1 MRDVLVFQLARFG
14 DIVQTKRL
22 LLSLAAETDTRVHFC
37 VESLLAP
44 VAKLLYPFAQIHELP
59 AHNAGRSAADVASA
73 ARKTFALLREIP
85 FSEVY
90 PLNFSPL
97 SFACAA
103 LFPPEKVRGYA
114 RVNGQEMRG
123 KVSQIAFNLLQDRR
137 FAPLNLMDLWAHFHP
152 RPLPPEQVN
161 PVPKAAGERRIGV
174 VMAGRE
180 SRRSLPTP
188 ALAGCVQA
196 IFQARGGPEI
206 VCLGTQAE
214 RPLARRLAR
223 ELPTAP
229 AQKLRDLTGRTSL
242 TDLPDILG
250 SLDVL
255 LTPDTGTMHL
265 AAHLGVPVQAF
276 FLSSA
281 WCYETG
287 PYGFGHKIWQS
298 LTPCAP
304 CRESEACGHNLSC
317 LAPFSHPA
325 FLAHLA
331 GVFDA
336 GWPDGLL
343 GSVTMLDKL
352 GVTCRTVDGDDPYA
366 DARAELRNGLLS
378 YFRESSPGAPDPFMR
393 QELAEFLFTE
403 KDWMLPDN
411 WPGSPFL
418 GRG

>member
-22 LLSLAAETDTRVHFC
+22 LLSLAAEADVRVHFC

-44 VAKLLYPFAQIHELP
+44 VARMLYPFAQIHELP
-59 AHNAGRSAADVASA
+59 AHNAGRNAADVVSA
-73 ARKTFALLREIP
+73 ARQTFALFREIP

-90 PLNFSPL
+90 LLNFSPL

-103 LFPPEKVRGYA
+103 LFPPERVRGYA

-123 KVSQIAFNLLQDRR
+123 RTSQLAFNLLQDRR
-137 FAPLNLMDLWAHFHP
+137 FAPLNLMDLWAHLHP
-152 RPLPPEQVN
+152 RPLSPEQVN

-188 ALAGCVQA
+188 ELAACVRA
-196 IFQARGGPEI
+196 VFQARGGPEI

-214 RPLARRLAR
+214 RPMARRLAR
-223 ELPTAP
+223 ELPSAP

-242 TDLPDILG
+242 TDLPEILG
-250 SLDVL
+250 GLDVL

-298 LTPCAP
+298 VTPCAP
-304 CRESEACGHNLSC
+304 CRESEACARNLAC

-331 GVFDA
+331 GTFDA

-343 GSVTMLDKL
+343 GCVTMLDRL
-352 GVTCRTVDGDDPYA
+352 GVTCKTVDGDDPYA
-366 DARAELRNGLLS
+366 PARAELRNGLLS
-378 YFRESSPGAPDPFMR
+378 CFGESSPDVPDPFIR

-411 WPGSPFL
+411 WPVSPFP